1 MCTVPCISATHSAQ
15 YTEYYFT
22 MSNKRNALGKGLS
35 ALLESASTDITT
47 TTRSSNELGAVV
59 GAVTNIPLA
68 LIEANPFQPRSHFEE
83 QALSEL
89 ADSIKLHGIIQPVT
103 VRKMGYD
110 RFQLISGERRFRASQ
125 LAGLENV
132 PAYVRVANDQA
143 MLEMALV
150 ENIQRENLDA
160 IEIAI
165 SYKRLIDE
173 CSLTQEQ
180 LSEKVSKQRSTVTN
194 YLRLLKLPAE
204 VQLGIREK
212 KISMGHARALIN
224 VEKADD
230 MVDIYHRIMEDGLSV
245 REVEELTRDKK
256 KIEPRIKHKNFQGE
270 LDEKYKDKIKS
281 LSKQYGAKI
290 ELKSN
295 TQGEGKI
302 IIPFT
307 NEDELDKIID
317 ALDI

>member
-1 MCTVPCISATHSAQ
+1 MN
-15 YTEYYFT
+15 
-22 MSNKRNALGKGLS
+22 NKRNALGRGLS
-35 ALLESASTDITT
+35 ALLESASTDIT
-47 TTRSSNELGAVV
+47 SNIKSNNELGAVV
-59 GAVTNIPLA
+59 GAVTNLPL
-68 LIEANPFQPRSHFEE
+68 LQIEVNPFQPRSHFEQ
-83 QALSEL
+83 QALTEL
-89 ADSIKLHGIIQPVT
+89 VESIKLHGIIQPVT

-125 LAGLENV
+125 LAGLETI

-165 SYKRLIDE
+165 SYKRLIEE

-194 YLRLLKLPAE
+194 YLRLLKLPPE
-204 VQLGIREK
+204 IQLGIREK

-224 VEKADD
+224 VEKAED
-230 MVDIYHRIMEDGLSV
+230 MVEIYHRIMEDDLSV
-245 REVEELTRDKK
+245 RDVEELTRDKK
-256 KIEPRIKHKNFQGE
+256 KIEPRLKHKNLTGN
-270 LDEKYKDKIKS
+270 LTEKYSDKLKS
-281 LSKQYGAKI
+281 LSKQYNAKI

-295 TQGEGKI
+295 VQGAGKI
-302 IIPFT
+302 IIPFA
-307 NEDELDKIID
+307 NEDDLDKIID